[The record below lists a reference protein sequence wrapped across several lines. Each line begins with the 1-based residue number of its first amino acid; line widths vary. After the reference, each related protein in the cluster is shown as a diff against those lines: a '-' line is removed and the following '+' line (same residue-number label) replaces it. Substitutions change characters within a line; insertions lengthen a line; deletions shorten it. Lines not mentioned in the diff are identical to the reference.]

1 MGIEDDIKKR
11 REAKKRYAAE
21 DEAERR
27 AKGAELSSNEKLTLD
42 KLNELYD
49 RAERLV
55 EQVNN
60 MYTQFFGGV
69 ENFPPKVRR
78 EQLDQLMSTIML
90 MAKPTEVYRFRYQSL
105 SGTYVVYRNKW
116 DRMMKDFEAG
126 KIKRPQ
132 RQRSGAG

>member
-11 REAKKRYAAE
+11 REAKKRYAEE

-27 AKGAELSSNEKLTLD
+27 AKASELSSNEQLTME

-78 EQLDQLMSTIML
+78 EQLDQLMAGLML

-105 SGTYVVYRNKW
+105 NGTYIVYRNKW

-126 KIKRPQ
+126 KIKRAV
-132 RQRSGAG
+132 RQRSGS